1 MPTREAVILVMG
13 FAELFYLSVYFSVSF
28 MSIEVKFL
36 ELVLL
41 EASVFWLSISCCG
54 IWKCEMDLIS

>member
-36 ELVLL
+36 ELVFIGGECLL
-41 EASVFWLSISCCG
+41 VIN
-54 IWKCEMDLIS
+54 